1 MSTEKYMVHIPDSN
15 QSDSESQSELGA
27 KIKAINTNPD
37 LDSEEKRKL
46 VRDLMLTRRKLTG
59 H

>member
-15 QSDSESQSELGA
+15 QSDSESESELGA
-27 KIKAINTNPD
+27 KIKAINTNPN